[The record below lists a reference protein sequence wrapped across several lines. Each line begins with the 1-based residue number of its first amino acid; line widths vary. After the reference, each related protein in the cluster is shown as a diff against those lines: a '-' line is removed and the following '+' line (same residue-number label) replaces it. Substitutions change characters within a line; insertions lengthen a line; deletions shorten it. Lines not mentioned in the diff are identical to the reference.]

1 MMNSILGDFLDKF
14 ALVYLDDILIFSRT
28 KEDHL
33 EACSDGVWIVK
44 VNNTLQ
50 EVRFA
55 MFSRRADIVQE
66 IHKVLDTLE

>member
-33 EACSDGVWIVK
+33 K
-44 VNNTLQ
+44 H
-50 EVRFA
+50 VR
-55 MFSRRADIVQE
+55 M
-66 IHKVLDTLE
+66 VLDRLRAHKLYANIRRSASSTRLNWSLSASK